1 MREASV
7 GVLRLSVSHQLAA
20 AARMDPSP
28 GKGAHAFGLTRGL
41 GLRHTPTLSL
51 RPGPCMRLRPRAH
64 LGPRAHARPKALVI
78 QASTWGAACVRP
90 ARAART
96 DACMRLVHGGRERAA
111 RVLHREVLPY
121 RLELLGLRGRA
132 AQAKGT
138 RRCFAAHTQR
148 PRLCRSLLR
157 LPAPRVFF
165 YLGGRCSGR
174 SV

>member
-1 MREASV
+1 M
-7 GVLRLSVSHQLAA
+7 
-20 AARMDPSP
+20 
-28 GKGAHAFGLTRGL
+28 
-41 GLRHTPTLSL
+41 RHTPTLSL

-121 RLELLGLRGRA
+121 RLELLACGRIVRLRQPPPLHQRQGLCA
-132 AQAKGT
+132 AQSAL
-138 RRCFAAHTQR
+138 A
-148 PRLCRSLLR
+148 
-157 LPAPRVFF
+157 
-165 YLGGRCSGR
+165 
-174 SV
+174 